1 MDAPSAAI
9 ANVVVVHVLQSCLLF
24 KPPALSG
31 TLVEHKKDKLHSI
44 HDFVNFGETCCE
56 EAATLLE
63 HLVFELDKAGPW
75 LFVLDGLPLGDGDM
89 PGLKH
94 MLLALF
100 CLTEALHTKSCQ
112 ANV

>member
-1 MDAPSAAI
+1 M
-9 ANVVVVHVLQSCLLF
+9 VHLLPSCLLLT
-24 KPPALSG
+24 PPALSG
-31 TLVEHKKDKLHSI
+31 TLVEYKKDKLHSI

-94 MLLALF
+94 MLPALTI
-100 CLTEALHTKSCQ
+100 LPH
-112 ANV
+112 